1 MTRHSRHRVAP
12 NDGAPDPAAALDRL
26 ESWIERRLPEEPRP
40 LWAGALVIAM
50 RLLLGRG
57 SWIVGSLFVALG
69 APWFVL
75 VHRQVDTMV
84 RAAWYRATATAT
96 AEARVERVEL
106 RLIDGVWDG
115 TQRVVP
121 SLLLSFDPRPED
133 DVATDEGGGTST
145 RERVWVRYLPHG
157 AGLESHN
164 QWASS
169 PPLLA
174 SPPTIT
180 PQWRFRW
187 AAAGASAPGFDL
199 LWDDSETARLA
210 SAAPWNGETYL
221 ANVLADLDRPIDLL
235 VGDWTRGV
243 ADATLLPV
251 RFPPRDPR
259 RIFVADALSHLPPS
273 AGNGFAELA
282 FALILM
288 VPFGLPFWWFGARL
302 LSRGVAPRHRH
313 LFVWVPLA
321 LLPFWG
327 ERYLEV
333 LERLSP
339 GAFERN
345 ALLAKIGST
354 QVLPGAEPA
363 GPGPSSDRRRRVD
376 LASSRF
382 APTLA
387 LVDLDRPA
395 RRLADGDAAWR
406 ELEERFTSAL
416 GLLDDEA
423 FAGAVDQ
430 TLAAESNGGPPA
442 LAPMLAEAA
451 RQATLDRAR
460 GERAQV
466 AARQLLNF
474 LTNRT
479 SVDLCHPSF
488 RAYREDL
495 ERLATHPEL
504 ELARPARERLD
515 EIAGWIAARE
525 KDWGKTC

>member
-1 MTRHSRHRVAP
+1 MTLRSRRRDAS
-12 NDGAPDPAAALDRL
+12 NDGPPDPAAALDRL
-26 ESWIERRLPEEPRP
+26 EMWIERRLPDTPRP
-40 LWAGALVIAM
+40 LWAEALALVL

-57 SWIVGSLFVALG
+57 SWVVGTLFIALG

-84 RAAWYRATATAT
+84 RAAWYRVTATAT

-121 SLLLSFDPRPED
+121 SVLLSFQAARGTGTP
-133 DVATDEGGGTST
+133 ATA
-145 RERVWVRYLPHG
+145 ERIWVRYLPHG
-157 AGLESHN
+157 AGLESHH

-174 SPPTIT
+174 SPPAIS
-180 PQWRFRW
+180 PAWRFRW
-187 AAAGASAPGFDL
+187 ATASGPGFDL
-199 LWDDSETARLA
+199 LWGDGDATRLE
-210 SAAPWNGETYL
+210 SSAPWNGQSYVSN
-221 ANVLADLDRPIDLL
+221 ALADLDRPIDLL
-235 VGDWTRGV
+235 VGDWARDE

-251 RFPPRDPR
+251 RFPPGDPHR
-259 RIFVADALSHLPPS
+259 AFVADALSHLPPS
-273 AGNGFAELA
+273 AGNGFTELA
-282 FALILM
+282 FSLILM

-313 LFVWVPLA
+313 YFVWVPLA

-327 ERYLEV
+327 TRYLEII
-333 LERLSP
+333 ERLSP

-363 GPGPSSDRRRRVD
+363 GPGPSGDERRRVD
-376 LASSRF
+376 LVGSRF

-387 LVDLDRPA
+387 LVDLTRPA
-395 RRLADGDAAWR
+395 RRLADGNAAWR
-406 ELEERFTSAL
+406 ELEERFTRAL
-416 GLLDDEA
+416 GGLDDEA
-423 FAGAVDQ
+423 FARAVDQ
-430 TLAAESNGGPPA
+430 TLAAESSGGPPA

-451 RQATLDRAR
+451 RRATLDPAR

-474 LTNRT
+474 LTYRT

-495 ERLATHPEL
+495 ERLALHPEPQ
-504 ELARPARERLD
+504 LARPARERLD
-515 EIAGWIAARE
+515 EIAGWIGARE
-525 KDWGKTC
+525 NDWGKIC